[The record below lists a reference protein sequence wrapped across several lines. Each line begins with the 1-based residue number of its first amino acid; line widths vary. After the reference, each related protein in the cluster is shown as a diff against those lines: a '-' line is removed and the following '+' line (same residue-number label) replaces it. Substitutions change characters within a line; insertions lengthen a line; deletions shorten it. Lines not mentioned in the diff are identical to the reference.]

1 MRIRTLRAEDRKAV
15 EQVASLLLEGFKE
28 HHPTAWPDME
38 SALEEVEESFAQD
51 RLSRIAVDDSGAVL
65 GWIGGIRQ
73 YGGNVW
79 ELHPLVVR
87 ASHQRTGI
95 GRVLVADLEERVRER
110 NGLTLWLG
118 TDDENSQTSLSATDL
133 YPVPLSHVAS
143 IKNLRDHPYEFY
155 QKVGFVIVGVMPD
168 ANGWGKPDIFMAKR
182 VKSDRA

>member
-28 HHPTAWPDME
+28 HHPTAWPDIE
-38 SALEEVEESFAQD
+38 AALEEVEESFAQD

-73 YGGNVW
+73 YDGNVW

-95 GRVLVADLEERVRER
+95 GRALVADLEERVRER

-118 TDDENSQTSLSATDL
+118 SDDENSQTTLSATDL
-133 YPVPLSHVAS
+133 YPAPLSHIAR

-182 VKSDRA
+182 LKSDQA